1 MLMLFR
7 DGKKG
12 CKITCALKL
21 ELDSLFFVLLQ
32 SHVDSDSFWLASCE
46 KNMHKFCYGCI
57 ITLMCIPKDTL
68 NIDINTHLYVFI
80 FFLLR
85 NSRTFVT
92 AN

>member
-32 SHVDSDSFWLASCE
+32 SHVDSDSLWLASCE

-57 ITLMCIPKDTL
+57 ITLNVHPKGH
-68 NIDINTHLYVFI
+68 INYRYKYTFI
-80 FFLLR
+80 CFHFFLAEKFQNVR
-85 NSRTFVT
+85 YC
-92 AN
+92 

>member
-46 KNMHKFCYGCI
+46 KKYAQI
-57 ITLMCIPKDTL
+57 
-68 NIDINTHLYVFI
+68 
-80 FFLLR
+80 LLR
-85 NSRTFVT
+85 MHYYIKCASQRTH
-92 AN
+92 